1 MDPRPR
7 TLCDRCSRP
16 ASVAIKLIA
25 TRTGVEAIAV
35 EAGRNLTLHQ
45 GLGHRTGSQRTG
57 SSTHALV
64 EQVCSRS
71 NMLHHVGRGALV
83 ATPIFTS
90 PVFARRWSS
99 SALLYNHASFAM
111 LRSVSPAAYPSP
123 NPDLTLACATSR
135 AHDECAHFCLWT
147 GWASQ
152 KASISPFLSCPM
164 HGATVAA
171 LILIA
176 CSSVVESADMRLLEQ
191 GRGGQKAACS
201 WLERWLGPSD
211 GFAPR
216 DACSGFSTAHLAM
229 LQ

>member
-45 GLGHRTGSQRTG
+45 GLGPWTAIQRTG
-57 SSTHALV
+57 SSTLARV
-64 EQVCSRS
+64 EQVRRSS
-71 NMLHHVGRGALV
+71 NMLHHVGRGAI
-83 ATPIFTS
+83 AAPPIFTS
-90 PVFARRWSS
+90 PLFARRWFS
-99 SALLYNHASFAM
+99 SALLYNPASFAM

-147 GWASQ
+147 GWATQ
-152 KASISPFLSCPM
+152 RVSIPTELSFTRYRLTPL
-164 HGATVAA
+164 A
-171 LILIA
+171 LILITG
-176 CSSVVESADMRLLEQ
+176 SSVCKCAPAPPPHPAVPRHA
-191 GRGGQKAACS
+191 GGGHARGGHQVTR
-201 WLERWLGPSD
+201 ERPPD
-211 GFAPR
+211 R
-216 DACSGFSTAHLAM
+216 
-229 LQ
+229 